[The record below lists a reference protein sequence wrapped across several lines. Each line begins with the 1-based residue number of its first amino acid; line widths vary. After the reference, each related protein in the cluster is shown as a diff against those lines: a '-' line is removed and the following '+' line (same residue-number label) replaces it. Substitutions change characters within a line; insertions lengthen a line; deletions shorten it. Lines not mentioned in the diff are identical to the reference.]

1 MSTREEFAVAIRC
14 PKCGHHGK
22 SIWEETDGANC
33 QHGPQ
38 RLLKFVSAGFRA
50 KMPKRSPV
58 IRKSFVTVAKP
69 CCLTEINGER
79 SVGGAETA

>member
-38 RLLKFVSAGFRA
+38 RLLKFVSAGFSSENA
-50 KMPKRSPV
+50 QTQSGDP
-58 IRKSFVTVAKP
+58 
-69 CCLTEINGER
+69 EIICDRCEA
-79 SVGGAETA
+79 VLPD